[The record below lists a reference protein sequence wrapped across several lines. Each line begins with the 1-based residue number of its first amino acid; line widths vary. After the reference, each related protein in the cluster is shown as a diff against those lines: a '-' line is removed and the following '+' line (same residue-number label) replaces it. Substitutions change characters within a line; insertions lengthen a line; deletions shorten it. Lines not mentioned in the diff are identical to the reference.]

1 MARVYR
7 HPYQVHQALEAGA
20 TWEQIA
26 MAAGID
32 EAAARAEY
40 REFAEGQH
48 RLWTGELGGGAGR
61 FGMDDEVHLQDGK
74 TRSCGCLAREVHA
87 ESLRSRA
94 TTHGLSRHALFH
106 TWAGMLERCENPDHE
121 AYARY
126 GARGIT
132 VCPEWHDVAA
142 FITWIE
148 ANLGPRPEG
157 QSLDRKDNDLGYLP
171 GNVRWADSREQS
183 RNSTRYGL
191 TAAGRQ
197 ARDRQIAKLRA
208 GGMSYAAIGRQMGG
222 AS

>member
-1 MARVYR
+1 MKPAR
-7 HPYQVHQALEAGA
+7 HPISAG
-20 TWEQIA
+20 
-26 MAAGID
+26 D
-32 EAAARAEY
+32 
-40 REFAEGQH
+40 
-48 RLWTGELGGGAGR
+48 R
-61 FGMDDEVHLQDGK
+61 FGRGVVIDAAIWRKRRSGTRRDGYVRLRCDCGSEYETQPVHLQDGK